1 MGNTL
6 GGSQK
11 KALNN
16 AIKGLPKVGKSDY
29 DWAMI
34 VKGDERSDNALL
46 PLKSVDIRGKLSGM
60 FATIDINL
68 VYVNPSEEHA
78 LEATYQ
84 FPLKPKTCLASLE
97 AELNGNTIVAKVQE
111 KEKARETYDDA
122 VSAGKATVLAERS
135 TNSPQSGEM
144 QIKLGNLN
152 PSSTMKLKL
161 KLIMQ
166 LEVKLGSYHFSIP
179 MAFMPDYSQH
189 GVKKDAFPYDLK
201 YELVIEST
209 SKL

>member
-1 MGNTL
+1 
-6 GGSQK
+6 
-11 KALNN
+11 
-16 AIKGLPKVGKSDY
+16 
-29 DWAMI
+29 MI
-34 VKGDERSDNALL
+34 VKGNERINNALL
-46 PLKSVDIRGKLSGM
+46 PLKSVDIQGKLSGM

-97 AELNGNTIVAKVQE
+97 AELNGKTIVAKVQE

-189 GVKKDAFPYDLK
+189 GVKKDAFPYDFK